1 MNFVE
6 SLFVRIIIF
15 FRLDKIIDACKSY
28 VESRE
33 EREDLEKERSY
44 RSLANFSRNVGHEY
58 FADYFEKEADIIK
71 DTKKT
76 KWIKK

>member
-1 MNFVE
+1 MNLIE
-6 SLFVRIIIF
+6 SLFVKIIIF
-15 FRLDKIIDACKSY
+15 LRLDKIIDACKNY

-33 EREDLEKERSY
+33 IRGDLEKERNY

-71 DTKKT
+71 DTKKQNG
-76 KWIKK
+76 